1 MLLYLE
7 LFYVVI
13 VFCAAIVRN
22 KLLIIIICQ
31 GITQCYLPPGR
42 GDIPALHYGILPHL
56 IEGSLGTTS
65 RHPNGMSIGAA
76 GLAQHMLVFNTRGHT
91 DKHRQTTLPVYNS
104 DNRPHLML
112 RIAKRP
118 NCHGWRRGV
127 VVSGVRRMNEVN
139 PRRARL
145 LLGWVTVFRRVYHLG
160 M

>member
-22 KLLIIIICQ
+22 KLLIIIICH

-76 GLAQHMLVFNTRGHT
+76 GLAHSCSCSTQEDTPTNT
-91 DKHRQTTLPVYNS
+91 DK
-104 DNRPHLML
+104 
-112 RIAKRP
+112 
-118 NCHGWRRGV
+118 
-127 VVSGVRRMNEVN
+127 
-139 PRRARL
+139 PR
-145 LLGWVTVFRRVYHLG
+145 Y
-160 M
+160 